1 MSKSYSANDV
11 IKIILKNIILIVVLA
26 VIGTAGLGMYAKHKQ
41 TTTYTADR
49 EIMIGHNLNKVN
61 YKNSQVLADLGMMQT
76 YANLIQDRQVLS
88 EARKELP
95 KKLQKRYSVS
105 DLESAVDAKPRAG
118 EIILDIHAK
127 VGSAK
132 DAALIVNA
140 VTDATKQ
147 ELPKIKAGI
156 GQIQPLSKAYASDVK
171 SQTSPSAKKYAILGF
186 ALGALAGMVIAF
198 VRTTFKHLVK

>member
-1 MSKSYSANDV
+1 MSKSYSIDD
-11 IKIILKNIILIVVLA
+11 ISKIILKNIILILVLVVL
-26 VIGTAGLGMYAKHKQ
+26 GMGCLGFYAKHKQ
-41 TTTYTADR
+41 TTTYTASR
-49 EIMIGHNLNKVN
+49 EILIGHNLDTVS
-61 YKNSQVLADLGMMQT
+61 YKNSQAMADMSMMQT
-76 YANLIQDRQVLS
+76 YSELVQDRLVLS
-88 EARKELP
+88 KARKELP

-118 EIILDIHAK
+118 EIILDIYAK

-156 GQIQPLSKAYASDVK
+156 GQIEPLSKAYASDVK